1 MVPVTKNKGSAVEQR
16 EATFDRIKNLI
27 SEMCAVDPAI
37 INKNARLRG
46 FGVDSVRVMELVLC
60 IEDEFQIQLE
70 REDLSEISTVGEL
83 ADYINSLRTQE
94 N

>member
-1 MVPVTKNKGSAVEQR
+1 VEQKETTR
-16 EATFDRIKNLI
+16 ERIKNLI

-37 INKNARLRG
+37 INDNARLRG

-60 IEDEFQIQLE
+60 IEDEFQIRLE
-70 REDLSEISTVGEL
+70 REDLNQISTVGEL
-83 ADYINSLRTQE
+83 ADYIYSLRTQE

>member
-1 MVPVTKNKGSAVEQR
+1 MPVIKNNDSVGQR
-16 EATFDRIKNLI
+16 EATFDRIKHLI
-27 SEMCAVDPAI
+27 GEMCAVDPAI

-60 IEDEFQIQLE
+60 IEDEFQIRLE

-83 ADYINSLRTQE
+83 ADYIYSLRAQE